1 MIHILFVCAGNI
13 CRSPALAAAMQ
24 KLVNE
29 NNLQDKVYIDSCGI
43 NSMFLGSQADQR
55 MAKAS
60 QKKGVHID
68 HRAKL
73 FEEAYFQ
80 IFNYI
85 FVSDHRV
92 AEILQSIAQNDAD
105 RAKIHLATE
114 YSTKYKD
121 QDMPDP
127 FFQGEP
133 QFDKIAEMSEEITQ
147 AIFEKLIK
155 T

>member
-13 CRSPALAAAMQ
+13 CRSPALAAALQ
-24 KLVNE
+24 KLVNA

-55 MAKAS
+55 MAKAAE
-60 QKKGVHID
+60 KRGIHID

-73 FEEAYFQ
+73 FEESFFQ

-85 FVSDHRV
+85 FVSDQRV

-114 YSTKYKD
+114 FSSKYQG
-121 QDMPDP
+121 QDVPDP
-127 FFQGEP
+127 FFHGEP
-133 QFDKIAEMSEEITQ
+133 QFDKIAEMAEEISQ
-147 AIFEKLIK
+147 AIFDKVIK
-155 T
+155 V